1 MEEKG
6 EENKAA
12 PRERV
17 ADGPRDGTQTRLLT
31 ASGICTP
38 ASQSIHSA
46 SQLKQGDG

>member
-12 PRERV
+12 PRECV

-31 ASGICTP
+31 TRLASAP
-38 ASQSIHSA
+38 QLLRASTVLHN
-46 SQLKQGDG
+46 